1 MGRAD
6 ELASELELKV
16 DLAIYDFHA
25 AADRGE
31 APSPAAWIANHPE
44 IATQLEEY
52 FQDLAAI
59 LAPEIAA
66 GLPLEESTRSYRPDQ
81 PREASSLDRP
91 RNGDHIGGYELIER
105 LGGGGQGEVWK
116 ARHLKSNDWVAVKVL
131 HPWAEQDAASI
142 LRLTEE
148 AKTIAALRH
157 PNIIGIKYFDRDRG
171 RWFFS
176 MDLMEGGTVADRFK
190 NEPAHSRLAAEIME
204 KVARAIHHA
213 HTRNPIVPKFGCLS
227 RWSGCHAA
235 SGGLVSQCSWQA
247 WMRWSMNLS

>member
-31 APSPAAWIANHPE
+31 APSPAAWIASHPE

-66 GLPLEESTRSYRPDQ
+66 GLPLDESTRSYRPDQ
-81 PREASSLDRP
+81 PLEASSLDRP

-116 ARHLKSNDWVAVKVL
+116 AR
-131 HPWAEQDAASI
+131 
-142 LRLTEE
+142 T
-148 AKTIAALRH
+148 
-157 PNIIGIKYFDRDRG
+157 
-171 RWFFS
+171 
-176 MDLMEGGTVADRFK
+176 
-190 NEPAHSRLAAEIME
+190 
-204 KVARAIHHA
+204 
-213 HTRNPIVPKFGCLS
+213 
-227 RWSGCHAA
+227 
-235 SGGLVSQCSWQA
+235 
-247 WMRWSMNLS
+247 